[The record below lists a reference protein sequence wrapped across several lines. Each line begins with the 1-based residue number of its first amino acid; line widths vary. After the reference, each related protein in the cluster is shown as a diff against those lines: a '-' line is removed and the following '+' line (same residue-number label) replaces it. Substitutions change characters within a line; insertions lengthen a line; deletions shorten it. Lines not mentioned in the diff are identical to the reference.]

1 MKWIKVKPTDARS
14 WKFLVLR
21 WALILALLLAGLMF
35 ITNMPN
41 HSYAG
46 PFQPLTADETTIC
59 DQLRSHIS
67 TLAGTI
73 GERNIW
79 RYRELKAAEHYIAE
93 TFTKLGYSVEDQAFD
108 SEGKEV
114 KNLSV
119 EVPGS
124 SAPEEI
130 IIVGAHYD
138 TVRGSP
144 GANDNGSG
152 VAALL
157 EIARLLREKKP
168 ARTVRLVAFVN
179 EEAPFYH
186 SNKMGSHIYA
196 SRSQERG
203 EQIVAMLSLETIG
216 YYADE
221 PGTQQYPPPFS
232 FFYPSEGNFIGFV
245 GNLGSQALVR
255 KAIDSFRQH
264 TEFPSEGLAAPGWI
278 TGIGWSDHWSF
289 WKTGYEAIMITDT
302 APFRYP
308 HYHTSQ
314 DTPDKIDYPRTA
326 RVVNGITEVIM
337 DLARIKSE

>member
-1 MKWIKVKPTDARS
+1 MKPTDTRS
-14 WKFLVLR
+14 WKRLALR
-21 WALILALLLAGLMF
+21 WALILGLLLAGLMF

-41 HSYAG
+41 HSYSG
-46 PFQPLTADETTIC
+46 PFHPLTADEAIIHN
-59 DQLRSHIS
+59 QLQFHIS

-79 RYRELKAAEHYIAE
+79 HYTELKAAENYIAD
-93 TFTKLGYSVEDQAFD
+93 TFTKLGYSVKEQAFD
-108 SEGKEV
+108 SEGREV

-119 EVPGS
+119 ELPGS

-130 IIVGAHYD
+130 IIIGAHYD
-138 TVRGSP
+138 SVSGSP

-157 EIARLLREKKP
+157 EIARLLRQQKP

-179 EEAPFYH
+179 EEPPFYYTE
-186 SNKMGSHIYA
+186 KMGSHVYA
-196 SRSQERG
+196 IRSQERG
-203 EQIVAMLSLETIG
+203 ERVVAMLSLETIG

-221 PGTQQYPPPFS
+221 PGSQQYPPPFS
-232 FFYPSEGNFIGFV
+232 LFYPKEGNFIGFV
-245 GNLGSQALVR
+245 SNLRSRALVR
-255 KAIDSFRQH
+255 KAIGSFRQH

-289 WKTGYEAIMITDT
+289 WKAGYSAIMITDT
-302 APFRYP
+302 ALFRYP
-308 HYHTSQ
+308 YYHTSQ

-326 RVVNGITEVIM
+326 RVVNGLTKVIM
-337 DLARIKSE
+337 DLASTLSRIKPE